1 MKKVRFT
8 KEAIEHKEKTNIYF
22 NSFTNPQNK
31 KEILDKTL
39 LELDKIQN
47 NLNQLKNKYRIKKI

>member
-8 KEAIEHKEKTNIYF
+8 KEAIQHKEKTNIDF

-31 KEILDKTL
+31 KDILDKTL
-39 LELDKIQN
+39 SELDKIQN
-47 NLNQLKNKYRIKKI
+47 NLNQLKNKYR

>member
-8 KEAIEHKEKTNIYF
+8 KEAIQHKEKTNIDF
-22 NSFTNPQNK
+22 NSFTDPQNK
-31 KEILDKTL
+31 KDILDKTL

-47 NLNQLKNKYRIKKI
+47 NLNQFKNKYRIKKI